1 MLEQLISKEVAID
14 SLNESQISSLQEEIL
29 TLDADGQKDAIKKV
43 LSFYNISDDNAPCNS
58 IIKTFIENEQIKTVL
73 VEMKKNL
80 EK

>member
-1 MLEQLISKEVAID
+1 
-14 SLNESQISSLQEEIL
+14 L